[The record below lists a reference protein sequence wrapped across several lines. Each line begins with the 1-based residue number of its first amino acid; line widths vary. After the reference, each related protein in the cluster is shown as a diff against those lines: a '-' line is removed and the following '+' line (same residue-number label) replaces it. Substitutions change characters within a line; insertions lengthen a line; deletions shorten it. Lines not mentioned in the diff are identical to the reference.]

1 MNKTLL
7 LILCDFLLLN
17 LLYAHSLKKGYIDGE
32 EAPPAEEYAANLT
45 TGQETN
51 LLEVMKL
58 ALEEEA
64 AARQAL
70 SNELASIETNLEKK
84 EENLSSVESERSSI
98 QKELFEAQQAKMQAD
113 MERAEA
119 AQSAAELSRQKEE
132 LAKQRAELE
141 KSLRAEKSAAEQRE
155 LELQIQRDA
164 EAKRHRAEV
173 AARETALR
181 EKEAELA
188 RRQADLAELQT
199 QNLSK
204 QKELQKLQVK
214 VEVAEVKQDM
224 LRESLE
230 ARVQREL
237 ELKEEEAKKKQ
248 EALAKLEAQKAAAE
262 KLARDLELAV
272 AKAEV
277 EKKLLRDN
285 LTEKLEQQTEEQKRK
300 LRERETE
307 IAELAKQKLAAQDLV
322 NSLNTAVQTASVENR
337 NLRDNVNTMKEEI
350 AIVRQEKAQLAQT
363 TAKLTQGV
371 AQLAQKSESVAQGV
385 TQISGRTEAIA
396 QDVGRLNAT
405 TAQVQKNMSKVAQQ
419 SAAVKQEVTQLA
431 VKSDTIA
438 QNVTNLAFKSER
450 ISTDV
455 GKLQQK
461 SAEITQGVVQLAKK
475 SDNLAQEMRENRPIN
490 LNMLF
495 TDFRSNRIDT
505 AVTGI
510 YKGLFGRPVDQSS
523 SVSSVLIEAG
533 RKVYSIV
540 HIKNTPFNLS
550 ERGTDWQKITGIMSR
565 PGGTVRFN
573 SIEFLSTDPRVLL
586 IPMEP
591 EQVKRLG
598 SRPYPT
604 TNNPF
609 KFTEA
614 VLISKDGEYY
624 GETPFRVDP
633 KAPQYVKMKS
643 SLIRR
648 VFGGDF
654 SPSTGDL
661 VFSKTGELLGVMV
674 NRQYCVV
681 LNNFTTARAIDFRD
695 NLSNVKTGSKFEE
708 MHWKYSRLPAEVR

>member
-17 LLYAHSLKKGYIDGE
+17 LLYAHSLKKGYIGGE

-45 TGQETN
+45 AGQETN

-84 EENLSSVESERSSI
+84 EESLTSVESERSSI

-113 MERAEA
+113 IEREETARRA
-119 AQSAAELSRQKEE
+119 AE

-141 KSLRAEKSAAEQRE
+141 KSLKAEKSAAEQRE
-155 LELQIQRDA
+155 LEQQIQRDA
-164 EAKRHRAEV
+164 EAKRHAAEV
-173 AARETALR
+173 AAREAALR
-181 EKEAELA
+181 EKESELA
-188 RRQADLAELQT
+188 QRQAALSELQK
-199 QNLSK
+199 QNLAK

-237 ELKEEEAKKKQ
+237 ELKEEEARKKQ

-262 KLARDLELAV
+262 KLAKELELAV

-285 LTEKLEQQTEEQKRK
+285 LTEKLEQRTEEQKREIQK
-300 LRERETE
+300 RETE
-307 IAELAKQKLAAQDLV
+307 IADLAKQKLAAQELV

-337 NLRDNVNTMKEEI
+337 NLRDNVITMKEEI
-350 AIVRQEKAQLAQT
+350 AIVRQEKAQLQQT
-363 TAKLTQGV
+363 TAKLTEGV
-371 AQLAQKSESVAQGV
+371 SQLAQKSESVAQGV

-396 QDVGRLNAT
+396 QDVGRLNAA
-405 TAQVQKNMSKVAQQ
+405 TAKVEKNMTRVAEQ

-438 QNVTNLAFKSER
+438 QNVTNLTFKSER

-455 GKLQQK
+455 GKLQAK

-475 SDNLAQEMRENRPIN
+475 SDDLVSEMRENRPIN
-490 LNMLF
+490 LNILF

-523 SVSSVLIEAG
+523 SVSSVLIQAG

-540 HIKNTPFNLS
+540 HIKNTPFDLA
-550 ERGTDWQKITGIMSR
+550 ERGRGTDWQKITGIMSR
-565 PGGTVRFN
+565 PGGTVRFS
-573 SIEFLSTDPRVLL
+573 SIEFLTADPRVLL
-586 IPMEP
+586 IPLDSD
-591 EQVKRLG
+591 QVKRLG

-609 KFTEA
+609 KFTDA

-681 LNNFTTARAIDFRD
+681 LNNFRTSRSINFSD
-695 NLSNVKTGSKFEE
+695 NLANVRTGPKFEE
-708 MHWKYSRLPAEVR
+708 MHWLYSRLPAEVR